1 VKAFIVVDLGFGDA
15 GKGLMTDYLVRR
27 HQAGLVVRF
36 NGGAQA
42 GHNVVEAGGRQ
53 HTFSQLGSGTFV
65 RGVATHLARP
75 VVVHPTALRVELERL
90 ATIGETDALSRLSI
104 DPRCRVT
111 TPFHQALGR
120 LRELVRRGGR
130 HGSCGVGFGET
141 VGDSLTV
148 PELTLELG
156 ELLHPERAR
165 ARLTAQRHHKL
176 RQARELVERLE
187 APPDEHIRRELE
199 LLSSETVEQRWLS
212 LASDVARSVRLVRDE
227 ALSLGSCCV
236 FEGAQGV
243 LLDENYGFHPFTT
256 WSRCTPHGA
265 RELLSQIGWSGDVE
279 TVGVLRSYTVRHGP
293 GPFPTE
299 DPLVAERTPEPHNAL
314 GAWQGPVR
322 KGWLDLVLLH
332 YALAGC
338 NGIDALALTHL
349 DALSALKELRY
360 CESYRNQARLQLP
373 QSLAEQ
379 EKLTRLLSE
388 AEPLYTSLTDVT
400 PADASAA
407 LSELAGVAV
416 KYGSV
421 GPTAGAV
428 FERR

>member
-1 VKAFIVVDLGFGDA
+1 MKAFIVVDLGFGDA

-65 RGVATHLARP
+65 RGVRTHLARP

-90 ATIGETDALSRLSI
+90 AALGETDALSRLSI

-120 LRELVRRGGR
+120 LRELVRRGAR

-141 VGDSLTV
+141 VSDSLTV

-156 ELLHPERAR
+156 ELLRPERAR
-165 ARLTAQRHHKL
+165 GRLGALRHYKL
-176 RQARELVERLE
+176 KQARELVARLE
-187 APPDEHIRRELE
+187 IPPDESIRRELE
-199 LLSSETVEQRWLS
+199 LLSDERVEQRWLS
-212 LASDVARSVRLVRDE
+212 MASDITRAVRLVRDE
-227 ALSLGSCCV
+227 ALSLENSCV

-243 LLDENYGFHPFTT
+243 LLDEDYGFHPFTT
-256 WSRCTPHGA
+256 WSHCTPHVA
-265 RELLSQIGWSGDVE
+265 RDLLHRVGWSGEIE
-279 TVGVLRSYTVRHGP
+279 TVGVLRSYAVRHGP

-299 DPLVAERTPEPHNAL
+299 DPVVAERTREPHNAL

-332 YALAGC
+332 YALAASG
-338 NGIDALALTHL
+338 GIDALALTHL
-349 DALSALKELRY
+349 DVLDALGELRT
-360 CESYRNQARLQLP
+360 CESYRGHERLPLP
-373 QSLAEQ
+373 KSLAEQ
-379 EKLTRLLSE
+379 ERLTHLLSE
-388 AEPLYTSLTDVT
+388 VEPLYARLSSVT
-400 PADASAA
+400 PAAA
-407 LSELAGVAV
+407 CALLSERAGLAV

-421 GPTAGAV
+421 GPTASAV
-428 FERR
+428 FEQR